1 MFGHGIML
9 DPVADRD
16 RSAISGP
23 DVARRAESVADIF
36 DRLTAAGNGAES
48 QDDTARPLGNRVGS
62 RDSLF
67 LMAQLRLGAEQR
79 TREVRVR
86 NLSERGLMLE
96 LDKMVAI
103 ATPVHLDLRGI
114 GEVGGKVAWCTEGRV
129 GVAFDSPVDPKKARK
144 AVGTSKPVNTPF
156 PAKPISRP

>member
-1 MFGHGIML
+1 M
-9 DPVADRD
+9 
-16 RSAISGP
+16 
-23 DVARRAESVADIF
+23 ADIF
-36 DRLTAAGNGAES
+36 DRLTAAADGVEREEGSAKLS
-48 QDDTARPLGNRVGS
+48 GGRVGS
-62 RDSLF
+62 RDSLL
-67 LMAQLRLGAEQR
+67 LMAHLRLAGEQQ

-103 ATPVHLDLRGI
+103 ATPVQLDVRGI

-144 AVGTSKPVNTPF
+144 AVGASKPVDTSFQTKATSGP
-156 PAKPISRP
+156 